1 MQNYSIKILSYFF
14 LISLFKCSFIEN
26 NESIIDSIDI
36 EIKIERFDQKF
47 SSITKNN
54 ISNLKGLYPFLFP
67 KKYDDDF
74 WLKKKN
80 DTIYKLLNQSVNESF
95 KDFDLL
101 SNQIKNSFKRLKYE
115 FPEIII
121 PRIITVINN
130 VDYQNKVI
138 LADSLLFISIDT
150 FLGKENE
157 LYQGIPKYI
166 RSTMDSEFITP
177 NIIEKFS
184 EKFIHKPKNSTFI
197 SEMIFYGKKLYFKDV
212 ILPNYSDL
220 SKTEYTKE
228 QYDWVNDNE
237 AFIWRYFIDK
247 ELLYINDE
255 RLYDRFLL
263 PAPFSK
269 FYLEIDQESPP
280 RVGHWIGLQIVKS
293 FAINNPKMSLRE
305 IIDVSNEEIFK
316 KSKYKPRKIWQ

>member
-1 MQNYSIKILSYFF
+1 MQNYSIKILSCFF
-14 LISLFKCSFIEN
+14 LISLFKCGFIEN
-26 NESIIDSIDI
+26 KESIIDSIDL

-47 SSITKNN
+47 YSITKNN
-54 ISNLKGLYPFLFP
+54 ITNLKSIYHFLFQ

-80 DTIYKLLNQSVNESF
+80 DTIYKLLNQAVNESF
-95 KDFDLL
+95 KDFDLV

-115 FPEIII
+115 FPEITI

-150 FLGKENE
+150 FLGNENE

-166 RSTMDSEFITP
+166 RITMDSEFIIP

-184 EKFIHKPKNSTFI
+184 EKLVRKSKNNNFI

-220 SKTEYTKE
+220 LKNEYTKE
-228 QYDWVNDNE
+228 QYDWVKDNE
-237 AFIWRYFIDK
+237 SFIWRYFIDK
-247 ELLYINDE
+247 ELLYVNDE
-255 RLYDRFLL
+255 KLYDRFLL

-280 RVGHWIGLQIVKS
+280 RVGQWIGLQIVKS
-293 FAINNPKMSLRE
+293 FALNNPKMSLSQ
-305 IIDVSNEEIFK
+305 IINVSNEEIFK
-316 KSKYKPRKIWQ
+316 KSKYKPRKTWQ

>member
-54 ISNLKGLYPFLFP
+54 ITNLKARYPFLFP

-80 DTIYKLLNQSVNESF
+80 DTIYKLLNKSVNESF
-95 KDFDLL
+95 KDFDLV

-166 RSTMDSEFITP
+166 RSTMDSEFIIP

-184 EKFIHKPKNSTFI
+184 EKFIQKPKNNTFI
-197 SEMIFYGKKLYFKDV
+197 SEIIFYGKKLYFKDV
-212 ILPNYSDL
+212 ILPNYNDL
-220 SKTEYTKE
+220 LKTEYTKE

-237 AFIWRYFIDK
+237 AFIWQYFIDK
-247 ELLYINDE
+247 ELLYVNDE

-269 FYLEIDQESPP
+269 FYLEIDKESPP
-280 RVGHWIGLQIVKS
+280 RVGHWIGLQIVES

-305 IIDVSNEEIFK
+305 IINVSNEEIFK